1 MTYAVEH
8 VRSDELHAVGEVIE
22 VMHRRLSEALM
33 IDDLARAAHYSK
45 FHFCRLFRKATGITP
60 GRFLSALRLQQSKR
74 LLLTTDLTVSDVS
87 CEVGY
92 NSVGTF
98 TSRFTKSV
106 GLPPSIFRRTG
117 GFVSAPAHR
126 FRGYSAGG
134 TCLEG
139 RLDVPDGYA
148 SEPVMLASFPGP
160 IPEGQPERCAVL
172 ARPGRWRLNELPPG
186 TWYVGALA
194 LGGGKGRPT
203 TPLLEEQA
211 RFIALEGPLTVRS
224 GQWARWVDIQ
234 LRPVQPTDP
243 PILFAPPRRLTAH
256 TGLERLDSYHA
267 LAG

>member
-1 MTYAVEH
+1 
-8 VRSDELHAVGEVIE
+8 
-22 VMHRRLSEALM
+22 MHKRLSEALM

-74 LLLTTDLTVSDVS
+74 LLLATDLTVSDIS

-117 GFVSAPAHR
+117 GFLSASAQR
-126 FRGYSAGG
+126 FRGYSAGSI
-134 TCLEG
+134 CLEG
-139 RLDVPDGYA
+139 RLDVPPGYA
-148 SEPVMLASFPGP
+148 SEPVMLAAFPGP

-172 ARPGRWRLNELPPG
+172 AQPGRWRLNDVPAG
-186 TWYVGALA
+186 TWYIGALA
-194 LGGGKGRPT
+194 LGGKGGAT

-211 RFIALEGPLTVRS
+211 RFIAVEGPITVRN
-224 GQWARWVDIQ
+224 GQPPRWVDIQ

-243 PILFAPPRRLTAH
+243 PILFAPPRRLTPH
-256 TGLERLDSYHA
+256 TGMEAWDSYHA